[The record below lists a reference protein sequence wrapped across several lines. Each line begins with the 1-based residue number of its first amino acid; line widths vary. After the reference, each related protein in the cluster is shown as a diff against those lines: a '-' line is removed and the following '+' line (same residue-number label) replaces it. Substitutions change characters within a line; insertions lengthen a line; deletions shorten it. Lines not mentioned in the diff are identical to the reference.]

1 MFFSLFSPS
10 PPPPPPLV
18 DFCRPEE
25 DACCASTFH
34 NNPIIILHFTTWH
47 KLNNVSGC
55 VNIQH
60 WFRWTAG
67 PAVTPHLSQEV
78 FLVLWFEPI
87 LRHWLFLLSDDS
99 PAHPVEIKVT
109 RANSLH
115 TCTHGFRTLFTMA
128 TSESNTFCT
137 GYPSSMEYSVHFVW
151 CFTCYNTSQPIQF

>member
-10 PPPPPPLV
+10 PPSPPPLV
-18 DFCRPEE
+18 NFCRPEE
-25 DACCASTFH
+25 DACCAGIFH

-87 LRHWLFLLSDDS
+87 LTHWLFLPSDDS

-109 RANSLH
+109 VFIPVLMVLEHYSQWLLVNQILYAQ
-115 TCTHGFRTLFTMA
+115 A
-128 TSESNTFCT
+128 TQAQWSTV
-137 GYPSSMEYSVHFVW
+137 VHVVW
-151 CFTCYNTSQPIQF
+151 CFTCYNMSSQPIQF